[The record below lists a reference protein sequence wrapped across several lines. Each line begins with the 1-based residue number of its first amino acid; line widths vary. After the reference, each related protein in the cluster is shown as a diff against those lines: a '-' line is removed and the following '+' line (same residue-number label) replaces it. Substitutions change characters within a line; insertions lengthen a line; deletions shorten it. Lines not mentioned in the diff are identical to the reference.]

1 MFYKLLDEI
10 KSDRNFDYYWGYS
23 RHKRITEGWIL

>member
-10 KSDRNFDYYWGYS
+10 KSDRIFDNWDYS

>member
-10 KSDRNFDYYWGYS
+10 FEDRNFDNWGYS
-23 RHKRITEGWIL
+23 RHKRISEGWII